1 MKDET
6 EQLFESLHDELMQ
19 IDSKKQTISVSEFR
33 KFLPLFQTFPNGK
46 IPSTG
51 SEDDMN
57 YRQLSHEY
65 SLRINIKKP
74 VNLVDDSTGEVIVT
88 LPPLFSETKLMSTDQ
103 IRKNENFHH
112 EASHDFPGAADRAH
126 KKLQAGFIISQ
137 EMSLDEI
144 QAVRKAELHQEL
156 NVLRKLNPDKF
167 AAIMTQFNISPDSL
181 VKKQDNSE
189 DQDDSDIL
197 EFVVDD

>member
-1 MKDET
+1 MKNET
-6 EQLFESLHDELMQ
+6 EQLFESLHDELLQ
-19 IDSKKQTISVSEFR
+19 IDAKKQVISVSEFK
-33 KFLPLFQTFPNGK
+33 KFLPLFQAFPDGK

-51 SEDDMN
+51 SEDDMM

-74 VNLVDDSTGEVIVT
+74 VNLVDDATGEVIVT
-88 LPPLFSETKLMSTDQ
+88 LPPLFSETKLMTTDQ

-112 EASHDFPGAADRAH
+112 EATHDFPGAAERAH

-156 NVLRKLNPDKF
+156 NVLKKVNPEKF
-167 AAIMTQFNISPDSL
+167 TAILAQFNISPESISQKADTP
-181 VKKQDNSE
+181 E
-189 DQDDSDIL
+189 DDENDIL